1 MSYPIRLNND
11 FAKKKRRKKV
21 KVKEPVGLRILDDDI
36 EVPPSTDDISLSN
49 TKDTVITSK
58 KLEIQKNRKD
68 KTSHRSSRLDSDDE
82 DQSPPRRK
90 RMDSDNEEDQ
100 SPPRRKHEETIS
112 IRKQIERDDDQSPPR
127 RRRMDSDDEDLSPP
141 RRRRMDSD
149 DEDQSPPRRRRL
161 DSDDDQSPPR
171 RRKMDSDDDQSPPRR
186 RRVDSDE
193 DLSPPRKRRRLD
205 RDEEDT
211 NSISPKKSSRE
222 DKMSLDRSSDKSDSD
237 FMKIGRRE
245 GAPRKKPIKLRDHD
259 KEKQDEEDW
268 VKGSV
273 QKQKEIDMKMQFLEA
288 MKKPFSR
295 TKDDKELETDLK
307 SQDRFG
313 DPMAQYLK
321 SKKKSKQKEK
331 PSYNGPPAPPN
342 RFNIA
347 PGFRWDG
354 VDRSSG
360 FEKYWFNTQAKRKT
374 TNDAAYK
381 WSTEDM

>member
-1 MSYPIRLNND
+1 
-11 FAKKKRRKKV
+11 
-21 KVKEPVGLRILDDDI
+21 
-36 EVPPSTDDISLSN
+36 
-49 TKDTVITSK
+49 
-58 KLEIQKNRKD
+58 
-68 KTSHRSSRLDSDDE
+68 
-82 DQSPPRRK
+82 
-90 RMDSDNEEDQ
+90 
-100 SPPRRKHEETIS
+100 
-112 IRKQIERDDDQSPPR
+112 
-127 RRRMDSDDEDLSPP
+127 MDSDDEDLSPP

-245 GAPRKKPIKLRDHD
+245 GAPRKKTNKTKDHD

-295 TKDDKELETDLK
+295 TKDDKELE
-307 SQDRFG
+307 
-313 DPMAQYLK
+313 
-321 SKKKSKQKEK
+321 
-331 PSYNGPPAPPN
+331 
-342 RFNIA
+342 
-347 PGFRWDG
+347 
-354 VDRSSG
+354 
-360 FEKYWFNTQAKRKT
+360 
-374 TNDAAYK
+374 
-381 WSTEDM
+381 